1 MTAPIELDLS
11 QYYALHFAQI
21 KVAPYFKC
29 KMMSPF
35 LLLFLLEWH
44 HVTKTLMYVA
54 FNAGLSVNGDTI
66 QMLFVRGGCVQNQIY
81 RVFTFF
87 NKERSSSP
95 SISCSLAHLLTLGG
109 GGAGATYVKGKKGGG
124 EDN

>member
-1 MTAPIELDLS
+1 MTAPTELDLI
-11 QYYALHFAQI
+11 QYYALHFGQI

-44 HVTKTLMYVA
+44 HVMKTLMYVA
-54 FNAGLSVNGDTI
+54 FMGYQSMEIPFKCCLCWVDVSRI
-66 QMLFVRGGCVQNQIY
+66 
-81 RVFTFF
+81 
-87 NKERSSSP
+87 RSIGSSHFSIKKDLPLLPFLVPLP
-95 SISCSLAHLLTLGG
+95 SCTLGG
-109 GGAGATYVKGKKGGG
+109 GGRAGATYVKGKKGGG

>member
-1 MTAPIELDLS
+1 MIAPIELDLS

-35 LLLFLLEWH
+35 LLLFWLKWH

-54 FNAGLSVNGDTI
+54 FMGYQSMEIPFECCLCGVDVSRI
-66 QMLFVRGGCVQNQIY
+66 
-81 RVFTFF
+81 
-87 NKERSSSP
+87 RSIGSSHF
-95 SISCSLAHLLTLGG
+95 SIMKDLPLLPFLVPLPTCPLWG
-109 GGAGATYVKGKKGGG
+109 GGAGATYSKGKKGGG